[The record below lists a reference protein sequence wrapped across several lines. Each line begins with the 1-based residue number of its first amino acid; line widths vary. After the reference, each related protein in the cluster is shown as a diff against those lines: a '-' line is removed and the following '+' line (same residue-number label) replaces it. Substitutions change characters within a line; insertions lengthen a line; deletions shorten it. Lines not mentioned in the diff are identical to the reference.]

1 MSGNNKGGQVIMGL
15 GIAIGFCCLA
25 ALPTCLPPLQATENV
40 DTPLSNAES
49 APAPAKPSPNVQ
61 KLLP

>member
-15 GIAIGFCCLA
+15 GIAIGFCCL
-25 ALPTCLPPLQATENV
+25 PPLQAAENA

-49 APAPAKPSPNVQ
+49 APAKPAEDVQ

>member
-1 MSGNNKGGQVIMGL
+1 MSDDKKDGPAIWVASAL
-15 GIAIGFCCLA
+15 GVCLLA
-25 ALPTCLPPLQATENV
+25 WLPTTDGCTSSAHGAENA

-49 APAPAKPSPNVQ
+49 APAKPAEDVQ